1 MKIKEIGIDG
11 FGKFHDYHTELS
23 EGIQVIYGNNE
34 TGKTTLRQF
43 MFHML
48 FGLEKSRGT
57 AARKDDYTRYMPVE
71 GGRYG
76 GYLLVEKEGQR
87 YRIQRTFE
95 TGNRQLRL
103 FLEDTM
109 EEIPLPKQSLQGV
122 LFENSAESF
131 QNTASLTQAD
141 IRTGKEMQKIL
152 QNSMANL
159 RNSQDARLD
168 IRKADNIL
176 KGKRRNARKNPAF
189 YRSEQLRQR
198 LGEGSF
204 QENEL
209 KKYETQEEE
218 LYRQLYQKPRL
229 SLLQRILQWIRR
241 LFGVDQEEIRKN
253 EICHKLEVVR
263 LEKEH
268 LLEQKQEIED
278 LKKEYQSALTQKKEA
293 EQEVRWI
300 DRAIWGIET
309 AAADIQKTFGEELNE
324 KISDIFCQ
332 MTGARYDKAV
342 MDQSMEMMVRQ
353 DGRYID
359 MKYLSNGAVEQLYFA
374 LRLAAGE
381 LLYGEDEF
389 PLFLDD
395 VFGNY
400 DDVRLKNTLAYLSQN
415 CERQILI
422 FTGRREILNMLEKLK
437 IDFHVIVL

>member
-95 TGNRQLRL
+95 TGNRQFRL

-168 IRKADNIL
+168 IRKAVNIL

-198 LGEGSF
+198 LGEASF

-209 KKYETQEEE
+209 K
-218 LYRQLYQKPRL
+218 
-229 SLLQRILQWIRR
+229 
-241 LFGVDQEEIRKN
+241 V
-253 EICHKLEVVR
+253 
-263 LEKEH
+263 
-268 LLEQKQEIED
+268 
-278 LKKEYQSALTQKKEA
+278 
-293 EQEVRWI
+293 
-300 DRAIWGIET
+300 
-309 AAADIQKTFGEELNE
+309 
-324 KISDIFCQ
+324 
-332 MTGARYDKAV
+332 
-342 MDQSMEMMVRQ
+342 
-353 DGRYID
+353 
-359 MKYLSNGAVEQLYFA
+359 
-374 LRLAAGE
+374 
-381 LLYGEDEF
+381 
-389 PLFLDD
+389 
-395 VFGNY
+395 
-400 DDVRLKNTLAYLSQN
+400 
-415 CERQILI
+415 
-422 FTGRREILNMLEKLK
+422 
-437 IDFHVIVL
+437 

>member
-1 MKIKEIGIDG
+1 M
-11 FGKFHDYHTELS
+11 
-23 EGIQVIYGNNE
+23 
-34 TGKTTLRQF
+34 
-43 MFHML
+43 
-48 FGLEKSRGT
+48 
-57 AARKDDYTRYMPVE
+57 
-71 GGRYG
+71 
-76 GYLLVEKEGQR
+76 
-87 YRIQRTFE
+87 
-95 TGNRQLRL
+95 
-103 FLEDTM
+103 
-109 EEIPLPKQSLQGV
+109 
-122 LFENSAESF
+122 
-131 QNTASLTQAD
+131 
-141 IRTGKEMQKIL
+141 
-152 QNSMANL
+152 
-159 RNSQDARLD
+159 
-168 IRKADNIL
+168 
-176 KGKRRNARKNPAF
+176 
-189 YRSEQLRQR
+189 
-198 LGEGSF
+198 
-204 QENEL
+204 
-209 KKYETQEEE
+209 
-218 LYRQLYQKPRL
+218 
-229 SLLQRILQWIRR
+229 LQRIFQWIRR

>member
-11 FGKFHDYHTELS
+11 FGKFHDYHTKLS

-95 TGNRQLRL
+95 TGNRQFRL

-168 IRKADNIL
+168 IRKAVNIL

-198 LGEGSF
+198 LGEASF

-218 LYRQLYQKPRL
+218 LYRQLNQKPRL
-229 SLLQRILQWIRR
+229 SLLQRIFQWIRR

-278 LKKEYQSALTQKKEA
+278 LKK
-293 EQEVRWI
+293 
-300 DRAIWGIET
+300 
-309 AAADIQKTFGEELNE
+309 N
-324 KISDIFCQ
+324 IS
-332 MTGARYDKAV
+332 
-342 MDQSMEMMVRQ
+342 
-353 DGRYID
+353 
-359 MKYLSNGAVEQLYFA
+359 
-374 LRLAAGE
+374 
-381 LLYGEDEF
+381 LL
-389 PLFLDD
+389 
-395 VFGNY
+395 
-400 DDVRLKNTLAYLSQN
+400 
-415 CERQILI
+415 
-422 FTGRREILNMLEKLK
+422 
-437 IDFHVIVL
+437 